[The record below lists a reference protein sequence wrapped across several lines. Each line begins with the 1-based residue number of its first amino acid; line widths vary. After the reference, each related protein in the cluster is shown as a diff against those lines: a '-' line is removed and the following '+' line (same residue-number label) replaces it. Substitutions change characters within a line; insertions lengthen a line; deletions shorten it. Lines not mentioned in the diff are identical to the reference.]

1 MNLLLTL
8 PFMANNTVPYNSDIY
23 WIRFF
28 VVLWFLIFPCLFTC
42 IFIFLRDS
50 FKERAVIITY
60 RFLKDFREYSYF
72 FHNCLFIFFMG
83 AMFFNTCFFIYSIF
97 DTFILK
103 LEHFYSWL
111 WRIPATTDEEQKMNF
126 FKAITLPS
134 YIFHSIAF
142 FVYIYHNLYRTDSY
156 FGEKWRA
163 NIPRLSRKKLFTK
176 LESKRPKLYSF
187 IHKWFFDLSQI
198 SQTAKLVAI
207 T

>member
-1 MNLLLTL
+1 MSLLLTI
-8 PFMANNTVPYNSDIY
+8 PFMDNTAHYNSDVY
-23 WIRFF
+23 WIRCF

-50 FKERAVIITY
+50 FKEKMIIVTY
-60 RFLKDFREYSYF
+60 RFLKDFREYGYF

-83 AMFFNTCFFIYSIF
+83 AMLFNTCFFVYSIL

-111 WRIPATTDEEQKMNF
+111 WKMPINTDNKHKMNF
-126 FKAITLPS
+126 FKAIALPS

-142 FVYIYHNLYRTDSY
+142 FVYIYHNLYKTNSY
-156 FGEKWRA
+156 FGEKWRE
-163 NIPRLSRKKLFTK
+163 NIPRFSKKKIFII
-176 LESKRPKLYSF
+176 LEKKQPKIYSF
-187 IHKWFFDLSQI
+187 IYKWFFDLSQI
-198 SQTAKLVAI
+198 SQKPKIVAI